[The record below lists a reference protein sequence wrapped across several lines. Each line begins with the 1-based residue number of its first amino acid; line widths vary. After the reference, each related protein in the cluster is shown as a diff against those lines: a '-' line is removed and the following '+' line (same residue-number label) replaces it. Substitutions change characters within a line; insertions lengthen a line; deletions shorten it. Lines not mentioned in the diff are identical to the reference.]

1 MLPLAVTRHW
11 THGGA
16 IVAGGAV
23 VALAASAE
31 TAWSLRVRFAL
42 DLEGLSALERAGVAL
57 WDFRP
62 LATAVFAGAAL
73 AVLLAPAGA
82 AARAGIAVLA
92 AAHAAL
98 AAVVLVF
105 AVWIAAAGEVGGAD
119 ALGFAYPPGE
129 RAVTLV
135 TQLAAWLPLAVLLTW
150 IAVVAARTPSDT
162 VLLASEAPA
171 SAAAQT
177 TSLSEEMGA
186 LWTERLAFSPKRERA
201 RTLLERIRALEAS
214 GDVAGARELA
224 EEMRRLYAGSCARA
238 ADAEGLASLDREPE
252 LHPLVGV
259 VRDGA
264 RSARAAAPCGSAAC
278 GGGRRAASAASLQ
291 RQPES
296 SRAARESS
304 SRPFPAAGP
313 STRSTNAS
321 SAASGR
327 LSRSSSEPRSR

>member
-1 MLPLAVTRHW
+1 MLPPAVTRHW

-31 TAWSLRVRFAL
+31 TAWSLRARFAL

-150 IAVVAARTPSDT
+150 IALVAARAPSNT
-162 VLLASEAPA
+162 VLLGSEAPA
-171 SAAAQT
+171 SAAAAQT

-224 EEMRRLYAGSCARA
+224 EEMRRL
-238 ADAEGLASLDREPE
+238 
-252 LHPLVGV
+252 
-259 VRDGA
+259 
-264 RSARAAAPCGSAAC
+264 
-278 GGGRRAASAASLQ
+278 
-291 RQPES
+291 
-296 SRAARESS
+296 
-304 SRPFPAAGP
+304 
-313 STRSTNAS
+313 
-321 SAASGR
+321 
-327 LSRSSSEPRSR
+327 